1 MKGFVFTTK
10 FEIAYQTR
18 FQPFNKSFYFLKGV
32 NRLQDLTNVKS
43 DTQLPV
49 QAVKNTKL
57 KSNIEY
63 IKKNYF
69 LYLLIAP
76 AVILTIIFKYVP
88 MYGAII
94 AFKDF
99 STIKGI
105 FGSEWVGF
113 KHFEDFLTSPNFEV
127 IFMSTLKLSLYG
139 LLLGFPVP
147 IILALMLNQ
156 VRRNAIKKNAQ
167 LILYAP
173 NFISVVVIV
182 GMLFIFLSPTGP
194 INHIISFMTGK
205 PVMFMSEPEYFR
217 SIYILSGIW
226 QAAGWS
232 SIVYVAALANVDPEL
247 HNAATIDGANILQ
260 RIIHIDLPTLK
271 PLMAIIFILGAGGI
285 MAIGFEK
292 AYLMQTSMN
301 IPASE
306 ILPTYVYKVGLQA
319 GDYAYSTAVGLFNSV
334 INVILLVVVNFVV
347 KKLNEGEG
355 LY

>member
-1 MKGFVFTTK
+1 MQELVNVEKETDVQVNNSIQTKSKWKGQF
-10 FEIAYQTR
+10 
-18 FQPFNKSFYFLKGV
+18 
-32 NRLQDLTNVKS
+32 
-43 DTQLPV
+43 
-49 QAVKNTKL
+49 
-57 KSNIEY
+57 EY

-76 AVILTIIFKYVP
+76 AIILTILFKYVP

-105 FGSEWVGF
+105 LGSEWVGF
-113 KHFEDFLTSPNFEV
+113 KHFTDFLTSPNFET
-127 IFMSTLKLSLYG
+127 IFMSTLKLSLFG
-139 LLLGFPVP
+139 LILGFPIP
-147 IILALMLNQ
+147 ILLALMINQ
-156 VRRNAIKKNAQ
+156 VRRTVMKKNVQ
-167 LILYAP
+167 LILYLP

-194 INHIISFMTGK
+194 INNMIAFITGT

-226 QAAGWS
+226 QGAGWA

-247 HNAATIDGANILQ
+247 HNAATLDGANIIQ

-271 PLMAIIFILGAGGI
+271 PLMAILLILGAGGI

-292 AYLMQTSMN
+292 AYLMQTAMN
-301 IPASE
+301 IPTSE

-334 INVILLVVVNFVV
+334 INVVLLVFVNFVV

>member
-1 MKGFVFTTK
+1 M
-10 FEIAYQTR
+10 
-18 FQPFNKSFYFLKGV
+18 
-32 NRLQDLTNVKS
+32 QDLIKAES
-43 DTQLPV
+43 GQALPI
-49 QAVKNTKL
+49 ANRKEKRSAKILKKL
-57 KSNIEY
+57 RY
-63 IKKNYF
+63 IRENYF
-69 LYLLIAP
+69 LYMLIAP
-76 AVILTIIFKYVP
+76 AVILTIVFKYIP

-105 FGSEWVGF
+105 LGSDWIGF
-113 KHFEDFLTSPNFEV
+113 ENFTKFLSSPNFET

-139 LLLGFPVP
+139 LILGFPIP

-156 VRRNAIKKNAQ
+156 VRRAAIKKNLQ
-167 LILYAP
+167 LVLYAP

-194 INHIISFMTGK
+194 INQMVTMLTG
-205 PVMFMSEPEYFR
+205 EPIGFLSDPDYFR
-217 SIYILSGIW
+217 SVYILSGIW

-232 SIVYVAALANVDPEL
+232 SIIYVAALANVDPEL
-247 HNAATIDGANILQ
+247 HNAATLDGANIIQ

-271 PLMAIIFILGAGGI
+271 PLMAVTFILAAGGI
-285 MAIGFEK
+285 MSIGFEK
-292 AYLMQTSMN
+292 AYLMQTTMN
-301 IPASE
+301 LPTSE

-319 GDYAYSTAVGLFNSV
+319 GDYAYSAAVGLFNSV
-334 INVILLVVVNFVV
+334 INVILLVVVNYIV

>member
-1 MKGFVFTTK
+1 MKMQ
-10 FEIAYQTR
+10 EL
-18 FQPFNKSFYFLKGV
+18 LKAEAGK
-32 NRLQDLTNVKS
+32 DAA
-43 DTQLPV
+43 LPV
-49 QAVKNTKL
+49 QEEKRVTKL
-57 KSNIEY
+57 SKKLRY
-63 IKKNYF
+63 IRENYF

-76 AVILTIIFKYVP
+76 AIILTIVFKYIP

-105 FGSEWVGF
+105 LGSEWVGF
-113 KHFEDFLTSPNFEV
+113 ENFTKFLTSPNFGT

-139 LLLGFPVP
+139 LILGFPIP

-156 VRRNAIKKNAQ
+156 VRRAAIKKNVQ
-167 LILYAP
+167 LVLYAP

-194 INHIISFMTGK
+194 INQVVTIMTG
-205 PVMFMSEPEYFR
+205 EPIGFLSDPDYFR

-232 SIVYVAALANVDPEL
+232 SIIYVAALANVDPEL
-247 HNAATIDGANILQ
+247 HNAATLDGANIIQ
-260 RIIHIDLPTLK
+260 RMIHIDLPTLK
-271 PLMAIIFILGAGGI
+271 PLMAVTFILGAGGI

-301 IPASE
+301 LPTSE

-319 GDYAYSTAVGLFNSV
+319 GDYAYSAAVGLFNSV
-334 INVILLVVVNFVV
+334 INVIMLVVVNYIV

>member
-1 MKGFVFTTK
+1 MQEV
-10 FEIAYQTR
+10 
-18 FQPFNKSFYFLKGV
+18 
-32 NRLQDLTNVKS
+32 VKARGES
-43 DTQLPV
+43 
-49 QAVKNTKL
+49 AVISRTEKKA
-57 KSNIEY
+57 KAKYKWDY

-69 LYLLIAP
+69 LYLLMAP
-76 AVILTIIFKYVP
+76 AVILTIVFKYVP

-105 FGSEWVGF
+105 WGSEWVGF
-113 KHFEDFLTSPNFEV
+113 KHFEEFLTSPNFET

-139 LLLGFPVP
+139 LLLGFPIP

-156 VRRNAIKKNAQ
+156 VRRAAIKKNIQ
-167 LILYAP
+167 LFLYAP

-182 GMLFIFLSPTGP
+182 GMVFIFLAPTGP
-194 INHIISFMTGK
+194 INHFLTFITGK
-205 PVMFMSEPEYFR
+205 PVMFMSDPEYFR
-217 SIYILSGIW
+217 SIYIFSGIW
-226 QAAGWS
+226 QAAGWA

-247 HNAATIDGANILQ
+247 HQAATIDGANILQ
-260 RIIHIDLPTLK
+260 RMIHIDLPALK

-292 AYLMQTSMN
+292 AFLMQTAMN
-301 IPASE
+301 LPTSE
-306 ILPTYVYKVGLQA
+306 ILPTYVYKIGLQA

-334 INVILLVVVNFVV
+334 INVILLIVVNFVV